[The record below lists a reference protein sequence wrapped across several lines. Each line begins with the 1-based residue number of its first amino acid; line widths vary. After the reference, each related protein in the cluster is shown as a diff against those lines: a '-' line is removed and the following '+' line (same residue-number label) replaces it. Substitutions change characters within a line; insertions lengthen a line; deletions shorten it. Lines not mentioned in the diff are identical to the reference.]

1 MNIKYPAAQ
10 FSMVLLQK
18 MATRRQHFL
27 MLTPFQFF
35 PIIFSL
41 FSFGIDFISDTAFV
55 LGVQDLDSVMHSHVS
70 SLSGSFSRIGDCS
83 VFSKLPSAF

>member
-70 SLSGSFSRIGDCS
+70 VLFL
-83 VFSKLPSAF
+83 VLFLV